1 MELFGERMGELELK
15 VKIANQILDAY
26 PTDNYVYEVSYCGK
40 KEFFQNAYDAFE
52 SDMFLKE
59 SKGEANVTRIYV
71 KPASEENREFE
82 AACKQLGFPR
92 FPYPKQI
99 DNFQKSK
106 FYYQRLWIRENADTL
121 FFFGLW
127 GVFLV
132 FSLVMVILSKG

>member
-1 MELFGERMGELELK
+1 MEEFSLNLK
-15 VKIANQILDAY
+15 VKIANQTLEAY

-59 SKGEANVTRIYV
+59 SKGEAKVTRIYV

-92 FPYPKQI
+92 F
-99 DNFQKSK
+99 S
-106 FYYQRLWIRENADTL
+106 
-121 FFFGLW
+121 
-127 GVFLV
+127 
-132 FSLVMVILSKG
+132 LSKTDWKIFKSQNFITNVYG

>member
-1 MELFGERMGELELK
+1 MEEFSLNLKITNQTLE
-15 VKIANQILDAY
+15 AY

-59 SKGEANVTRIYV
+59 SKGEAKVTRIYV

-99 DNFQKSK
+99 ENFQKVK
-106 FYYQRLWIRENADTL
+106 ILLPTFMDKRKRRYFIFLWPMGSVSRI
-121 FFFGLW
+121 FFSDGDP
-127 GVFLV
+127 
-132 FSLVMVILSKG
+132 K